1 MLIEGSSDIV
11 ASIQTSEING
21 QYVEL
26 IALRS
31 GQVIALSAQ
40 AMTLYKNVAAVGDPL
55 GNGLIHSV
63 DIPTA
68 HHLDESTKPWV
79 MSHSAGFVGLSNTM
93 ALLLLPND
101 IKLYD
106 SKESA
111 LYNRAALSTL
121 PLI

>member
-1 MLIEGSSDIV
+1 MLIEDSSDIV
-11 ASIQTSEING
+11 DSIQAREING
-21 QYVEL
+21 HYVEL

-40 AMTLYKNVAAVGDPL
+40 AITLYRNSAAVGDPL

-63 DIPTA
+63 DIPAA
-68 HHLDESTKPWV
+68 HHLNEASAPWV
-79 MSHSAGFVGLSNTM
+79 QSHSAGFVGLSNAM

-111 LYNRAALSTL
+111 LHNRAALSTL
-121 PLI
+121 PLV